1 MNISLQR
8 TFINIVGVSSES
20 NECDKNSCCAKIL
33 VLMWIP
39 WYYKSLDS
47 KPIDIIPL
55 FSGYQAHSGLS
66 SSISV
71 PTTVHLG
78 GWQEVEE
85 DEEDDQEINSGSTP
99 KQGTGG
105 SCWSAFCHKVY
116 ALISMLCG
124 SVFLGIVCPEATKPW
139 SFLFFFFVFLFSF
152 VLFFSVYILLSST
165 KVVALDDLH
174 GEFSMDL

>member
-1 MNISLQR
+1 MNISMQR
-8 TFINIVGVSSES
+8 TFINIVCVNSES
-20 NECDKNSCCAKIL
+20 NECDKNSCCAEIL

-39 WYYKSLDS
+39 WYYNSLDS
-47 KPIDIIPL
+47 KPIDFKPL
-55 FSGYQAHSGLS
+55 FSGHQAHSGLS

-85 DEEDDQEINSGSTP
+85 EEENDQEINSGSTP

-124 SVFLGIVCPEATKPW
+124 SVFLGIVCPEATMPW
-139 SFLFFFFVFLFSF
+139 SLLFFFFCVF
-152 VLFFSVYILLSST
+152 VLFRFLVFTFYFLQRTLWP
-165 KVVALDDLH
+165 
-174 GEFSMDL
+174 